1 MYFFMHTVFVLT
13 LETTFYAICSVSTLL
28 LLLLLYPRY
37 LATWNQ
43 FFGDAESCLTST
55 DWE

>member
-28 LLLLLYPRY
+28 LLLLPYPGY